1 MANHACIAIGI
12 NRYQFLPAL
21 NYGEADAQALWQFLV
36 NQTDLPSNQCLRL
49 TDTSPLVDVRSSYPT
64 RENIWR
70 AIDSDRQTSWD
81 SGSWRWFFF
90 SGYGVSWEQAD
101 YLLPI
106 DADPKDIPGT
116 AISARSLLTALKR
129 QGNENLLVL
138 LDINRSPGLQAGAPV
153 GAQLVELA
161 RELGIVLVLSSQ
173 IDQFSHEA
181 AALGHGLF
189 TRALL
194 EALTYYHTDI
204 TLETLE
210 RYLRDRLP
218 ELSQHHWRP
227 IQTPLMVIPSHINK
241 QQLIF
246 PTAVYSGE
254 HEPVG
259 ASSAFIPRTSIE
271 AEDIYEENFYNGG
284 TGLRPQTTVS
294 VLEPTDTVF
303 TTPPATPNHVTSIPV
318 AMVPY
323 TSTSESTV
331 NGWRWWQPLLL
342 WGGAVLVLALMIA
355 AVVLRNRDALT
366 NPQAIETTPPNVSPN
381 TSPLVNTPPSSQTVP
396 QNTAQPTTAS
406 PQTSLQSRLQ
416 ANQETLERAKRLLRH
431 NHASLF
437 NKAIVEARQVKSGDP
452 LYQQAR
458 QDITRWSG
466 VILDLAEGRAKEGNF
481 GGAIVAAQ
489 LVPKDDPSVYA
500 TAQQAINQW
509 TLLAKQQQQN
519 KAIIQAAKAQLQPN
533 QASSYSRAI
542 TTLRQ
547 VLPNQP
553 RYAEA
558 QQLTA
563 QWSRT
568 IYLIAQSRAA
578 RGRLKEAIQ
587 TAALV
592 PAGTPSSDAAKAA
605 IAKWQQ
611 GKR

>member
-1 MANHACIAIGI
+1 MA
-12 NRYQFLPAL
+12 Y
-21 NYGEADAQALWQFLV
+21 
-36 NQTDLPSNQCLRL
+36 LR
-49 TDTSPLVDVRSSYPT
+49 
-64 RENIWR
+64 
-70 AIDSDRQTSWD
+70 
-81 SGSWRWFFF
+81 
-90 SGYGVSWEQAD
+90 
-101 YLLPI
+101 
-106 DADPKDIPGT
+106 
-116 AISARSLLTALKR
+116 
-129 QGNENLLVL
+129 
-138 LDINRSPGLQAGAPV
+138 
-153 GAQLVELA
+153 
-161 RELGIVLVLSSQ
+161 
-173 IDQFSHEA
+173 
-181 AALGHGLF
+181 GH
-189 TRALL
+189 
-194 EALTYYHTDI
+194 YHTDI

-254 HEPVG
+254 HAPVG

-323 TSTSESTV
+323 TSTSESTA
-331 NGWRWWQPLLL
+331 NGWRWWQPLLF

-437 NKAIVEARQVKSGDP
+437 NKAIVEARQVKPGDP

-481 GGAIVAAQ
+481 AGAIVAAQ

-500 TAQQAINQW
+500 KAQQAINQW
-509 TLLAKQQQQN
+509 TLLAKQQEQN

-578 RGRLKEAIQ
+578 RGRLQEAIQ